1 MKDKF
6 VTAMQTF
13 SKAIVV
19 PVLYLPAI
27 GLILVICNFITNPA
41 IVGVLPFLGAQPIQV
56 LFKVLYS
63 GLMSVFNNLG
73 PIFAIGVA
81 FGLAKKKKEHAALI
95 SFLCLFIFCS
105 AQNAYLTQMN
115 LLDEAVGNGQNL
127 MLGFQIVDMGVFL
140 GIVIGVVVGLLY
152 NKYCDKDLGEVLSV
166 YGGTKFVFLISIPI
180 MLALAILFVYIWPPV
195 QNLITSVATFIS
207 TSGGVG
213 YFTFGFLERL
223 LIPTGLHHLLG
234 SAVWYT
240 DLGGVATVAGKE
252 YVESWAIALAQ
263 LSDSGTAKLSLV
275 TIFNNVTLCKLFGL
289 TGAGLAMLSCAKPS
303 MKNKAKA
310 IYIPA
315 ILSSCLAAITEPI
328 EFTFL
333 FVSPILFL
341 IHSLLTGIFF
351 YLLYF
356 FKITCCTAGGIFET
370 LLYNVPAGVAKT
382 GWPWFILLGLVQ
394 LVVYFVVFRWFIL
407 KFDVKIPGRDDSE
420 DVKLM
425 TKKDYDSK
433 KSASKESLNA
443 QSNDLGKRIYEAVGG
458 IDNMN
463 TIDNCFTRLRIV
475 VNSMDTINEEAL
487 KETGSRGLV
496 KRGNEIQIIYGTNVN
511 KFRKA
516 LEDYMEANHI
526 SLEG

>member
-1 MKDKF
+1 MKIIFIKKKF
-6 VTAMQTF
+6 IFCIIFLAILFIILFCLVFPRISIGVDISKDSFLSEESKNKIENLSKDNEKIAYLTF
-13 SKAIVV
+13 DDGPTKNITPKILDILKEENVKATFFVVGKNVDSYPEIVKRAYDEGHFIANHGYDHNNKN
-19 PVLYLPAI
+19 LYKNDESFLNEIEKTDIAI
-27 GLILVICNFITNPA
+27 GNA
-41 IVGVLPFLGAQPIQV
+41 IDIPNYCSHIFRFPTG
-56 LFKVLYS
+56 FKS
-63 GLMSVFNNLG
+63 PNN
-73 PIFAIGVA
+73 
-81 FGLAKKKKEHAALI
+81 KKKKEHAALI

-252 YVESWAIALAQ
+252 YVGSWAIALAQ
-263 LSDSGTAKLSLV
+263 LSDPCTAKLSLV

-315 ILSSCLAAITEPI
+315 ILSSCLAAIT
-328 EFTFL
+328 
-333 FVSPILFL
+333 
-341 IHSLLTGIFF
+341 
-351 YLLYF
+351 
-356 FKITCCTAGGIFET
+356 
-370 LLYNVPAGVAKT
+370 
-382 GWPWFILLGLVQ
+382 
-394 LVVYFVVFRWFIL
+394 
-407 KFDVKIPGRDDSE
+407 
-420 DVKLM
+420 
-425 TKKDYDSK
+425 
-433 KSASKESLNA
+433 
-443 QSNDLGKRIYEAVGG
+443 
-458 IDNMN
+458 
-463 TIDNCFTRLRIV
+463 
-475 VNSMDTINEEAL
+475 
-487 KETGSRGLV
+487 
-496 KRGNEIQIIYGTNVN
+496 
-511 KFRKA
+511 
-516 LEDYMEANHI
+516 
-526 SLEG
+526 

>member
-1 MKDKF
+1 M
-6 VTAMQTF
+6 
-13 SKAIVV
+13 
-19 PVLYLPAI
+19 
-27 GLILVICNFITNPA
+27 
-41 IVGVLPFLGAQPIQV
+41 
-56 LFKVLYS
+56 
-63 GLMSVFNNLG
+63 
-73 PIFAIGVA
+73 
-81 FGLAKKKKEHAALI
+81 
-95 SFLCLFIFCS
+95 
-105 AQNAYLTQMN
+105 
-115 LLDEAVGNGQNL
+115 
-127 MLGFQIVDMGVFL
+127 
-140 GIVIGVVVGLLY
+140 
-152 NKYCDKDLGEVLSV
+152 
-166 YGGTKFVFLISIPI
+166 
-180 MLALAILFVYIWPPV
+180 
-195 QNLITSVATFIS
+195 
-207 TSGGVG
+207 
-213 YFTFGFLERL
+213 
-223 LIPTGLHHLLG
+223 
-234 SAVWYT
+234 
-240 DLGGVATVAGKE
+240 ATVQ
-252 YVESWAIALAQ
+252 S
-263 LSDSGTAKLSLV
+263 
-275 TIFNNVTLCKLFGL
+275 
-289 TGAGLAMLSCAKPS
+289 
-303 MKNKAKA
+303 
-310 IYIPA
+310 
-315 ILSSCLAAITEPI
+315 AITEPI

-458 IDNMN
+458 IGNMN